1 MARYLRWLAREV
13 DLRIG
18 KWIDVFLNWSLRG
31 LRISSCFCKTA
42 VLMMEMVSCAARW
55 LPDISAWS
63 WLTAPLR
70 DTSLYSLYMLWFPVL
85 DWYLRTMPNVLTWL
99 GLLSKISLTVKICPW
114 ALLVLSWRLRWYQNL
129 VLAITLLAA
138 NRRIAYTLGLGSCS
152 VGFFRPKTRYC
163 RI

>member
-1 MARYLRWLAREV
+1 MARYLLWLALEV

-18 KWIDVFLNWSLRG
+18 KWSFVFLNWTLRG
-31 LRISSCFCKTA
+31 LRISSSFWRTA
-42 VLMMEMVSCAARW
+42 VLMIEIVSWEARW
-55 LPDISAWS
+55 LPDISACS

-70 DTSLYSLYMLWFPVL
+70 DTSLYSLYMLWFPVR

-99 GLLSKISLTVKICPW
+99 GLLSKISLTVKIWPW

-138 NRRIAYTLGLGSCS
+138 NRRMAYTLGLGSAS